1 MREQP
6 DSSRSADPPARPT
19 PYELAFGET
28 GFDEQVFPAVSE
40 EAEEQRLDPARR
52 ERFAFLSRSGDAI
65 REVIPQDA
73 PPESLEQY
81 RALLFHAFNFWRA
94 GKHMYRLD
102 IAVARYLVEA
112 APRLEGWEFAVPYP
126 ALYLQLPPN
135 LFWASIATDTP
146 PEPVDGFFVTTARV
160 EDATGSEV
168 QRIEAL
174 MVLGLRRDRA
184 GFSVI
189 PLDTEAGAGIPI
201 EWDDL
206 PAREDGGDFANVLPG
221 GEIAGLYSILTAAEA
236 LKLLARALW
245 YIDLHSALV
254 WSVDDRSA
262 GAATQEGMG
271 ASRMPYFRVT
281 LGTEASDAG
290 PP

>member
-1 MREQP
+1 MTQQP
-6 DSSRSADPPARPT
+6 DSPKPADPPARPT

-28 GFDEQVFPAVSE
+28 GFDEQVFPAVAE
-40 EAEEQRLDPARR
+40 EAEGQKLDPARR

-65 REVIPQDA
+65 REVIPRDA

-94 GKHMYRLD
+94 GKRVYRLD
-102 IAVARYLVEA
+102 AAVARYLVEA

-126 ALYLQLPPN
+126 AVYLQLPPN
-135 LFWASIATDTP
+135 LFWASIAPDMP
-146 PEPVDGFFVTTARV
+146 PEPVDGFFVTTARI
-160 EDATGSEV
+160 EDAPGGPV
-168 QRIEAL
+168 LRVEAL

-201 EWDDL
+201 EWADL
-206 PAREDGGDFANVLPG
+206 PVREDGGDFANVLPG

-236 LKLLARALW
+236 LKLLGRALW
-245 YIDLHSALV
+245 YIDQHAGLV
-254 WSVDDRSA
+254 RADVAGSA
-262 GAATQEGMG
+262 GAT
-271 ASRMPYFRVT
+271 RLPFFRVM
-281 LGTEASDAG
+281 LGTEAPDAG
-290 PP
+290 PS